1 MTQSENLQK
10 LLQAVAAGT
19 LNPDDAFAQLQK
31 TLETNRTDGTDLAA
45 SEKSKL
51 EKSES
56 AKSESAKSELE
67 ESKSEKSSSAKS
79 VPYEAVGD
87 FAKIDYDRAERTGFP
102 EVIWGKDKTAEQIIE
117 IMRVMQRQHSVV
129 MATRV
134 SVKKSAQISDALPQT
149 LYYKTAQICAIAS
162 SPPQPKHPG
171 RLSILTA
178 GTADLPVAEEAA
190 VTAEL
195 CGFNVT
201 RLWDVGVAGIERLL
215 SNRHVIDESDVLIVA
230 AGMEGALPS
239 VVAGLAQCPV
249 IAVPTS
255 IGYGASFKGLAP
267 LLTMLNSCATGIGVV
282 NIDNGFGAA
291 ILAGQ
296 ILRVAK
302 RVGRDR

>member
-1 MTQSENLQK
+1 MTQPVLPSEDLRELFQSVAEGTLSADTAFEK
-10 LLQAVAAGT
+10 LQAT
-19 LNPDDAFAQLQK
+19 LQANEL
-31 TLETNRTDGTDLAA
+31 
-45 SEKSKL
+45 SEVPPQP
-51 EKSES
+51 
-56 AKSESAKSELE
+56 A
-67 ESKSEKSSSAKS
+67 SSSEA
-79 VPYEAVGD
+79 PYEAVGE
-87 FAKIDYDRAERTGFP
+87 FAKIDHNRLERTGFP
-102 EVIWGKDKTAEQIIE
+102 EVIWGKDKTAAQIVD
-117 IMRVMQRQHSVV
+117 IMRVMQRQHDVV

-134 SVKKSAQISDALPQT
+134 GPRKNAQISDALPQT
-149 LYYKTAQICAIAS
+149 TYYKTARICAIQ
-162 SPPQPKHPG
+162 SPIEQPKQPG

-201 RLWDVGVAGIERLL
+201 RLWDVGVAGIQRLL
-215 SNRHVIDESDVLIVA
+215 SNQHVIDESDVLIVA

-255 IGYGASFKGLAP
+255 IGYGASFRGLAP

-296 ILRVAK
+296 ILRTA
-302 RVGRDR
+302 GRMQISAQQKLK